1 MKKDNFE
8 DILKS
13 KFEDHT
19 MTPPPSIM
27 LNIEKELA
35 NIESIPLS
43 TTTKMRS
50 TLLWSSIA
58 AAASLLIGVLLLNLD
73 SDIDE
78 TLLVNTDNKIEEALN
93 ATNISE
99 LVKPTELITQANAPQ
114 TPFVE
119 TIIAKKRS
127 HTVIEPQS
135 VASAPQQKNIKV
147 INSKLDLK
155 NKKDDKPKEK
165 IKNTSTRDNKYNTY
179 TKKSKTLA
187 TRSMSITPRPRELK
201 RNKVYTHI
209 SSNSLASTGAS
220 NTSNDAQAV
229 PYMLTESKGGSEG
242 LRTDVTSPKDLN
254 HNLPISIGAHVGFNL
269 TDRLSLESG
278 LVYSRLNSSYE
289 TKNDNNIDY
298 KFEQKLDYLGIP
310 LSLRYKLLENSIGN
324 LYAKGGAMVERAISA
339 QRKNIFA
346 GDNIHEKFSVKG
358 VQTSVN
364 LSLGGELKFLSK
376 FGIFLEPGI
385 SYYFDNNQPDN
396 YRTKNQLAFNL
407 SAGLRFLIN

>member
-99 LVKPTELITQANAPQ
+99 LVKPTELITQANAPH

-119 TIIAKKRS
+119 TI
-127 HTVIEPQS
+127 
-135 VASAPQQKNIKV
+135 
-147 INSKLDLK
+147 
-155 NKKDDKPKEK
+155 
-165 IKNTSTRDNKYNTY
+165 
-179 TKKSKTLA
+179 
-187 TRSMSITPRPRELK
+187 
-201 RNKVYTHI
+201 
-209 SSNSLASTGAS
+209 
-220 NTSNDAQAV
+220 
-229 PYMLTESKGGSEG
+229 
-242 LRTDVTSPKDLN
+242 
-254 HNLPISIGAHVGFNL
+254 
-269 TDRLSLESG
+269 
-278 LVYSRLNSSYE
+278 
-289 TKNDNNIDY
+289 
-298 KFEQKLDYLGIP
+298 
-310 LSLRYKLLENSIGN
+310 
-324 LYAKGGAMVERAISA
+324 
-339 QRKNIFA
+339 
-346 GDNIHEKFSVKG
+346 
-358 VQTSVN
+358 
-364 LSLGGELKFLSK
+364 
-376 FGIFLEPGI
+376 
-385 SYYFDNNQPDN
+385 
-396 YRTKNQLAFNL
+396 
-407 SAGLRFLIN
+407 